1 MICLDDGK
9 NDGENTG
16 FNVPC
21 GDCKWDRNIINTFTF
36 GDGRSIGVRG
46 TGVILVESG
55 REEQVAVPEEGSKE
69 NGVNVAEGSTMG

>member
-9 NDGENTG
+9 NDGENTR

-21 GDCKWDRNIINTFTF
+21 GDSKWDRNIINTFTF
-36 GDGRSIGVRG
+36 SDGRSVGVRG
-46 TGVILVESG
+46 PGMILVEGG
-55 REEQVAVPEEGSKE
+55 REKQVAIPEEGSKE